1 MSKTKKNLLRVLL
14 VISLVSASWS
24 GWTVWN
30 TALRAPSFNRL
41 PVPQQLIAGDSATG
55 QQLFVGSGYT
65 ADYDPLMAHFV
76 AQVRPAFCG
85 VASSVVVLNALPAR
99 PAMPAMPAMNGMPTA
114 QLTQQSFF
122 DDAASQVRNE
132 WRVTFGGMTLAQ
144 LRDLLNS
151 HGANATATYAS
162 DSTLEAFREL
172 AKTNLATPGD
182 YLLVNYQRG
191 ALGQRPTGHISPL
204 AAYNTASD
212 RFLILDVAA
221 YKYPPVWVKAQ
232 DLWAGMN
239 TIDSSAGRTRGFV
252 VVNGSKAM
260 AK

>member
-14 VISLVSASWS
+14 VISLVSAIWS

-55 QQLFVGSGYT
+55 QKLFVGSGYT
-65 ADYDPLMAHFV
+65 ADYDALMAHFV
-76 AQVRPAFCG
+76 AQTRPAFCG
-85 VASSVVVLNALPAR
+85 VASSVVVLNSLPAGPVMKGI
-99 PAMPAMPAMNGMPTA
+99 PAE

-122 DDAASQVRNE
+122 DDATSKVRNE

-144 LRDLLNS
+144 LRDLLNA

-162 DSTLEAFREL
+162 DTTLDAFREL

-204 AAYNTASD
+204 AAYNAEND

-221 YKYPPVWVKAQ
+221 YKYPPVWVKAE
-232 DLWAGMN
+232 DLWSGINA
-239 TIDSSAGRTRGFV
+239 IDPSTGRTRGFV
-252 VVNGSKAM
+252 VVKA
-260 AK
+260 AQ

>member
-99 PAMPAMPAMNGMPTA
+99 RAMPAMNGMPVA

-162 DSTLEAFREL
+162 DTTLEAFREL
-172 AKTNLATPGD
+172 AKTNLAKSGD

-204 AAYNTASD
+204 AAYNIASD

-239 TIDSSAGRTRGFV
+239 AVDPSAGRTRGFV

>member
-1 MSKTKKNLLRVLL
+1 MNKTKKAVLRGLL
-14 VISLVSASWS
+14 VVSLASAAWS

-85 VASSVVVLNALPAR
+85 VASSVVVLNALPAG
-99 PAMPAMPAMNGMPTA
+99 PARQGMPTA
-114 QLTQQSFF
+114 QLTQHSFF

-144 LRDLLNS
+144 LRDLLNA

-162 DSTLEAFREL
+162 DTTLEAFREL
-172 AKTNLATPGD
+172 AKMNLKTPGD

-204 AAYNTASD
+204 AAYNAASD

-239 TIDSSAGRTRGFV
+239 ATDPSAGRTRGFV
-252 VVNGSKAM
+252 AVKAA

>member
-14 VISLVSASWS
+14 VISLVSAIWS

-55 QQLFVGSGYT
+55 QKLFVGSGYT
-65 ADYDPLMAHFV
+65 ADYDALMAHFV
-76 AQVRPAFCG
+76 AQTRPAFCG
-85 VASSVVVLNALPAR
+85 VASSVVVLNSLPAGPVMKGI
-99 PAMPAMPAMNGMPTA
+99 PAE

-122 DDAASQVRNE
+122 DDAASKVRNE

-144 LRDLLNS
+144 LRDLLNA

-162 DSTLEAFREL
+162 DTTLDAFREL
-172 AKTNLATPGD
+172 AKANLKTSGD

-204 AAYNTASD
+204 AAYNAEND

-221 YKYPPVWVKAQ
+221 YKYPPVWVTAK
-232 DLWAGMN
+232 DLWAGMS
-239 TIDSSAGRTRGFV
+239 TLDPSAGRTRGFV
-252 VVNGSKAM
+252 VVKGSKAA

>member
-14 VISLVSASWS
+14 VISLVSAIWS

-55 QQLFVGSGYT
+55 QKLFVGSGYT
-65 ADYDPLMAHFV
+65 ADYDALMAHFV
-76 AQVRPAFCG
+76 AQTRPAFCG
-85 VASSVVVLNALPAR
+85 VASSVVVLNSLPAG
-99 PAMPAMPAMNGMPTA
+99 PVMKGMPAE

-122 DDAASQVRNE
+122 DDATSKVRNE

-144 LRDLLNS
+144 LRDLLNA

-162 DSTLEAFREL
+162 DTTLDAFREL

-204 AAYNTASD
+204 AAYNAEND

-221 YKYPPVWVKAQ
+221 YKYPPVWVTAK
-232 DLWAGMN
+232 DLWAGMS
-239 TIDSSAGRTRGFV
+239 TLDPSAGRTRGFV
-252 VVNGSKAM
+252 VVKGSKAA

>member
-65 ADYDPLMAHFV
+65 ADYDSLMAHFV

-99 PAMPAMPAMNGMPTA
+99 PAMPAMNGMPVA

-162 DSTLEAFREL
+162 DTTLEAFREL
-172 AKTNLATPGD
+172 AKTNLATSGD

-204 AAYNTASD
+204 AAYNIASD

-239 TIDSSAGRTRGFV
+239 AVDSSAGRTRGFV
-252 VVNGSKAM
+252 VVNGSKAR

>member
-1 MSKTKKNLLRVLL
+1 MSKTKKNPLRVLL
-14 VISLVSASWS
+14 VISLVSAIWS

-55 QQLFVGSGYT
+55 QKLFVGSGYT
-65 ADYDPLMAHFV
+65 ADYDALMAHFV
-76 AQVRPAFCG
+76 AQTRPAFCG
-85 VASSVVVLNALPAR
+85 VASSVVVLNSLPAG
-99 PAMPAMPAMNGMPTA
+99 PVMKGMPAE

-122 DDAASQVRNE
+122 DDATSKVRNE

-144 LRDLLNS
+144 LRDLLNA

-162 DSTLEAFREL
+162 DTTLDAFREL

-204 AAYNTASD
+204 AAYNAEND

-221 YKYPPVWVKAQ
+221 YKYPPVWVKAE
-232 DLWAGMN
+232 DLWSGINA
-239 TIDSSAGRTRGFV
+239 IDPSTGRTRGFV
-252 VVNGSKAM
+252 VVKA
-260 AK
+260 AQ